1 VFAPAP
7 SVLLALVLL
16 DGPPAAQPSAATCQ
30 TGVQHVALQA
40 APTGEA
46 QAATVCISPGQ
57 ATTLSFDTDFVH
69 ESLTVEGREK
79 FTKVEA
85 GQSTVKLIPSEKLV
99 PGERLKLT
107 VRFKGDDAPAGAAL
121 QLRVHALQAT
131 PYVEVHREKRTVE
144 SCQRELSE
152 KEAALQQCRADNE
165 RLRAERSGPGG
176 LIGLRASGVME
187 ASGVAVHEVTRNVT
201 GASTN
206 PLLSAPRVT
215 AYRSAK
221 RVAVEVELVLPEDAP
236 EWKPES
242 ATLTLPGKKGVE
254 LKVLTVWTSEPSSPG
269 LRQRTVFVEAE
280 PTPDMTTGAFT
291 LKLWEVSGARTM
303 TLRGITFP

>member
-1 VFAPAP
+1 
-7 SVLLALVLL
+7 LALVLL
-16 DGPPAAQPSAATCQ
+16 DGPPAAQPSAASCQ

-40 APTGEA
+40 APTFEA
-46 QAATVCISPGQ
+46 QAPTVCISPGQ
-57 ATTLSFDTDFVH
+57 ATTLSFDTDFVQ

-79 FTKVEA
+79 FTKVDA
-85 GQSTVKLIPSEKLV
+85 GQSTVKLVPSEKLV

-121 QLRVHALQAT
+121 HLVVHTLQAT

-176 LIGLRASGVME
+176 LSGLRASGDMTDT
-187 ASGVAVHEVTRNVT
+187 GVAVRVITQNVT

-206 PLLSAPRVT
+206 PFRELRVT

-221 RVAVEVELVLPEDAP
+221 RVAVEVSLELPEDAP

-242 ATLTLPGKKGVE
+242 ATLTLPEKKGVE
-254 LKVLTVWTSEPSSPG
+254 LKVLTVWTSEPSSPK

-280 PTPDMTTGAFT
+280 TTPDGATGAFT
-291 LKLWEVSGARTM
+291 LKLWVVSGARTM

>member
-1 VFAPAP
+1 MFAPAP

-16 DGPPAAQPSAATCQ
+16 DGPPVALPSAATCQ

-46 QAATVCISPGQ
+46 QAPTVCISPGQ

-79 FTKVEA
+79 FTKVDA
-85 GQSTVKLIPSEKLV
+85 GQSTVKLIPSERLV

-121 QLRVHALQAT
+121 QLVVHTLQAT

-144 SCQRELSE
+144 SCQRELRE
-152 KEAALQQCRADNE
+152 KDAALQQCRADNE
-165 RLRAERSGPGG
+165 RLRAEQSGPGG
-176 LIGLRASGVME
+176 LIGLRASGGMTDT
-187 ASGVAVHEVTRNVT
+187 GVAAHLITRNVT
-201 GASTN
+201 GASTS
-206 PLLSAPRVT
+206 PFHALRVT
-215 AYRSAK
+215 AYRSAA

-269 LRQRTVFVEAE
+269 PRQRTVFVEAE
-280 PTPDMTTGAFT
+280 MTPDVATGAFT
-291 LKLWEVSGARTM
+291 LKLWAVSGTRTM
-303 TLRGITFP
+303 TLSGITFP

>member
-1 VFAPAP
+1 MFAPAP

-16 DGPPAAQPSAATCQ
+16 DGPPVALPSAATCQ

-46 QAATVCISPGQ
+46 QAAKVCISPGQ

-79 FTKVEA
+79 FTKVDA

-121 QLRVHALQAT
+121 QLVVHTLQAT

-152 KEAALQQCRADNE
+152 KDAALQQYRADNE

-176 LIGLRASGVME
+176 LSGLRASGVIDE
-187 ASGVAVHEVTRNVT
+187 SGVVVHGVTRNVT
-201 GASTN
+201 GASTS
-206 PLLSAPRVT
+206 PLLRAWRVI
-215 AYRSAK
+215 AYRSVT
-221 RVAVEVELVLPEDAP
+221 RVAVEVLPEDAP

-269 LRQRTVFVEAE
+269 PRQRTVFVEAE
-280 PTPDMTTGAFT
+280 MTPDVATGAFT
-291 LKLWEVSGARTM
+291 LKLWDVSGTRTM
-303 TLRGITFP
+303 TISGITFP